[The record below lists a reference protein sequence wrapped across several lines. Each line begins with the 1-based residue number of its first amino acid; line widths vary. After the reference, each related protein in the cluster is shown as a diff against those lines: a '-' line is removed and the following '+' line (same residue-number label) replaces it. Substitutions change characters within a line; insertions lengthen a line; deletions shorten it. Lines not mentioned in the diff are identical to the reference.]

1 MDSLM
6 SVELK
11 RRLERGAGRPLP
23 STLTFN
29 HPNVA
34 ALATFLER
42 ELGVSAAA
50 PAPPAAAK
58 PAPAPPPPS
67 GDLDALSEAD
77 LEARLRAR
85 LERAR

>member
-29 HPNVA
+29 YPNVC
-34 ALATFLER
+34 ALAGFLER
-42 ELGVSAAA
+42 ELRATTPDSAAVPHE
-50 PAPPAAAK
+50 PATPACT
-58 PAPAPPPPS
+58 PG
-67 GDLDALSEAD
+67 GDIGALSDAE
-77 LEARLRAR
+77 LEARLLAR
-85 LERAR
+85 LEKSR